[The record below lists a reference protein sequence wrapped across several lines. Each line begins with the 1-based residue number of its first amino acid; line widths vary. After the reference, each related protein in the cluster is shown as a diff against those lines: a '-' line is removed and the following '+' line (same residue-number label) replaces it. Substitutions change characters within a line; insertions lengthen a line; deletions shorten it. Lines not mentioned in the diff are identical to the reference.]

1 MPTWRAMAA
10 AVRPLSPVIIT
21 VDRSMW
27 CSAARA
33 GTESGLM
40 VSATAR
46 TPAVGRRPRLRM
58 SYLRPRTGRQSLR
71 PVVSRPAAG

>member
-46 TPAVGRRPRLRM
+46 TPAVGRRLQRGDDVLP
-58 SYLRPRTGRQSLR
+58 S
-71 PVVSRPAAG
+71 AAYRSAISTAGGVQAGG